1 MTSLKRFVFSV
12 CCSLCLFCGGVP
24 AWAAADLAG
33 TASVNVTSDTAT
45 NAKNMAMVEA
55 RRQIIKDALSQYS
68 IPEQLDDALQAASG
82 DDLMNLISTT
92 SIGGEQLSDTT
103 YSANISMTLD
113 RRAALQWL
121 TNNNVQNW
129 LPDGTS
135 DNKFIVLITLSDAVA
150 DWIELNRIARNEQI
164 DLFTKYML
172 GNHIT
177 AELPSNQRGTFT
189 IAVRESGW
197 KYSDQD
203 GILRLWK

>member
-24 AWAAADLAG
+24 AWAADLAG

-68 IPEQLDDALQAASG
+68 IPEQLDDALQAAAG